1 MPSSGRK
8 KAGTSYASNRQTV
21 AVLTAVI
28 TVFIV
33 SLFTP
38 SGRNLFTPSGRNMLI
53 GVYEPNSPGS
63 YGQVDSFAQ
72 QAGFT
77 PRITSYYS
85 TFTMPFPT
93 AFAEQAAS
101 KGTMLLVQWQPR
113 GTTNAAVASGTDDVY
128 IEQFAQAV
136 AALDQQV
143 IISYGQEM
151 NGNWYDWGAAPGGE
165 ATSDSADYIAAYQHV
180 WEIFQQQ
187 HVRNVTWLWDPNISY
202 TGNTPL
208 KELYPGDQYVD
219 WVGLDGYFAQP
230 TDTFGSLFGP
240 SITELRAFTSKP
252 LLIAE
257 TGVSGAAGAGQLAGL
272 FAGARIAGVIGVVY
286 FDQAQEGDLEHQDWR
301 LEDNPGSM
309 AAFQAGVQENAERPL
324 VLANYP

>member
-1 MPSSGRK
+1 
-8 KAGTSYASNRQTV
+8 
-21 AVLTAVI
+21 
-28 TVFIV
+28 
-33 SLFTP
+33 
-38 SGRNLFTPSGRNMLI
+38 MLI

-151 NGNWYDWGAAPGGE
+151 NGNWYEWGAAPGGE
-165 ATSDSADYIAAYQHV
+165 ATSDPADYIAAYQHV

-187 HVRNVTWLWDPNISY
+187 HVRNVTWLWDPNVSY
-202 TGNTPL
+202 TGSTPL
-208 KELYPGDQYVD
+208 RSCTRATSTWTGSGWTGTSPSP
-219 WVGLDGYFAQP
+219 P
-230 TDTFGSLFGP
+230 TRSVRCSGRRSRVARTVSFGP
-240 SITELRAFTSKP
+240 TMTA
-252 LLIAE
+252 
-257 TGVSGAAGAGQLAGL
+257 
-272 FAGARIAGVIGVVY
+272 
-286 FDQAQEGDLEHQDWR
+286 
-301 LEDNPGSM
+301 
-309 AAFQAGVQENAERPL
+309 
-324 VLANYP
+324 